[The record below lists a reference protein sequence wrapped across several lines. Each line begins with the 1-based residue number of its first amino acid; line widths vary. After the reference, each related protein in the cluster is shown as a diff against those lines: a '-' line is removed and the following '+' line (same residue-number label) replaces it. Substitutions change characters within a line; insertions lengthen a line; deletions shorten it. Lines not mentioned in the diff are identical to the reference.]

1 MGKWKSSVFLEYVVY
16 KNNFFTILW
25 ATRQELNMATLDES
39 QSIKIALLRMRGEAE
54 SEIKSAD
61 LSLKKATRNHRTEV
75 SAINKKITDIDRNI
89 KRCDKGQSPK
99 KMSIPIVRKRGRGRP
114 KGSLNKVKRPKEVKV
129 KRGRGRP
136 KGSLNKVKRP
146 KEIKVKRGRGRPKG
160 SITKE
165 VKNSKTLNAIVLE
178 ILKNSKRGLTLT
190 KIVLKVVKIYNTK
203 DDLSKLVY
211 VSLNKL
217 QQLKKVVKDE
227 NKMYRVKK

>member
-75 SAINKKITDIDRNI
+75 SAINKKITEIDRNI

-99 KMSIPIVRKRGRGRP
+99 KMSIPIVR
-114 KGSLNKVKRPKEVKV
+114 

>member
-54 SEIKSAD
+54 SEIKSAA

-75 SAINKKITDIDRNI
+75 SAINKKITEIDRNI

-99 KMSIPIVRKRGRGRP
+99 KMSIPIVR
-114 KGSLNKVKRPKEVKV
+114 

>member
-1 MGKWKSSVFLEYVVY
+1 
-16 KNNFFTILW
+16 
-25 ATRQELNMATLDES
+25 MATLDES
-39 QSIKIALLRMRGEAE
+39 QSIKIALLRMRGEAV

-61 LSLKKATRNHRTEV
+61 LSLKKATKNHRTEV
-75 SAINKKITDIDRNI
+75 SAINKKITEIDRNI

-99 KMSIPIVRKRGRGRP
+99 KMSVPIVRKRGRGRP

-129 KRGRGRP
+129 KRGR
-136 KGSLNKVKRP
+136 
-146 KEIKVKRGRGRPKG
+146 PKG
-160 SITKE
+160 SITKK
-165 VKNSKTLNAIVLE
+165 VKNSKTLNAIVLK

>member
-39 QSIKIALLRMRGEAE
+39 QSIKIALLRMRGDAE

-75 SAINKKITDIDRNI
+75 SAINKKITEIDRNI

-99 KMSIPIVRKRGRGRP
+99 KMSIPIVR
-114 KGSLNKVKRPKEVKV
+114 

>member
-1 MGKWKSSVFLEYVVY
+1 
-16 KNNFFTILW
+16 
-25 ATRQELNMATLDES
+25 MATLDES
-39 QSIKIALLRMRGEAE
+39 QSIKIALLRMRGEAV

-61 LSLKKATRNHRTEV
+61 LSLKKATKNHRTEV
-75 SAINKKITDIDRNI
+75 SAINKKITEIDRNI

-99 KMSIPIVRKRGRGRP
+99 KMSVPIVRKRGRGRP

-146 KEIKVKRGRGRPKG
+146 KEVKVKRGRPKG

-165 VKNSKTLNAIVLE
+165 VKNSKTLNAIVLK

>member
-75 SAINKKITDIDRNI
+75 SAINKKITEIDRNI

-99 KMSIPIVRKRGRGRP
+99 KMSIPIVR
-114 KGSLNKVKRPKEVKV
+114 
-129 KRGRGRP
+129 
-136 KGSLNKVKRP
+136 
-146 KEIKVKRGRGRPKG
+146 KRGRGRPKG